1 LTQTTSEE
9 LALNRFHEI
18 GAPEIAVPDG
28 PIMQTK
34 AGQLSGAAAPAP
46 FPLMFISTVDPEL
59 VSLAVPVTSQLPP
72 LPEKVPERNVP
83 DAVSVA
89 VLALA
94 VNVIFPVIVCELTP
108 QVTLKE

>member
-1 LTQTTSEE
+1 MVQ
-9 LALNRFHEI
+9 A
-18 GAPEIAVPDG
+18 
-28 PIMQTK
+28 K
-34 AGQLSGAAAPAP
+34 AGQLSGTAAPAP
-46 FPLMFISTVDPEL
+46 LPLMFISTVDPEL

-72 LPEKVPERNVP
+72 LPEKVPEGNVP

-89 VLALA
+89 VPALA